1 MASLVGAARLAPKIP
16 AKRMNEPTDL
26 ELSARQRRILRRL
39 VEGYVATGQPVGSRT
54 LVELT
59 GLDVSSSTIR
69 SELAELE
76 ARGLL
81 THPHTSAGRVPT
93 ERGYRYYADRLLER
107 LEPQPQRFPLDLSSA
122 RSEVD
127 AALQATTEALS
138 ELTRLL
144 ALVSA
149 PSLGTATVRHV
160 EVLLLQPQLAMV
172 VVITSTGSVTKRVYR
187 FPKPVDPGL
196 ANWAAQY
203 LNERVSGLELGSH
216 VLRRRLADPS
226 LGPSER
232 AFLEPIEELF
242 AEALAAEGQSLY
254 VGGTAGLLEDLR
266 DEELDVYQ
274 RLLEML
280 EQRAALLEVVSQ
292 ALDPR
297 RPFVRVGVELEHPAM
312 RELSLVGASYGL
324 TNRTL
329 GAVSLVGPV
338 RMDYEKAIRSVRA
351 AAHELSRFLEEIY
364 EDN

>member
-1 MASLVGAARLAPKIP
+1 VNADI
-16 AKRMNEPTDL
+16 
-26 ELSARQRRILRRL
+26 ELTERQRLILRGV
-39 VEGYVATGQPVGSRT
+39 VEGYVATGQPVGSRA
-54 LVELT
+54 LIERT
-59 GLDVSSSTIR
+59 GLDVSSSTVR

-76 ARGLL
+76 ARDLL

-93 ERGYRYYADRLLER
+93 ERGYRYYANRLLER
-107 LEPQPQRFPLDLSSA
+107 LEPQPEGFPLDLSSA
-122 RSEVD
+122 RTEVD
-127 AALQATTEALS
+127 SALQATTEALS

-149 PSLGTATVRHV
+149 PPLGTATVRHV

-187 FPKPVDPGL
+187 FAEPVDPGL
-196 ANWAAQY
+196 ANWAAEY

-216 VLRRRLADPS
+216 LLRRRLDDPS
-226 LGPSER
+226 LGLTER
-232 AFLEPIEELF
+232 AFLQPIEMLF
-242 AEALAAEGQSLY
+242 REALAAEGQGLY

-266 DEELDVYQ
+266 AEELDAYQ
-274 RLLEML
+274 QLLEVL
-280 EQRAALLEVVSQ
+280 EKRAALLEVVSQ

-297 RPFVRVGVELEHPAM
+297 RPFVRVGLELEHPAM

-324 TNRTL
+324 SDRTL
-329 GAVSLVGPV
+329 GAVSLLGPV
-338 RMDYEKAIRSVRA
+338 RMDYDKALRSVRS